1 MSFIAGP
8 YSAVW
13 NSLAIG
19 QTESGFEFT
28 EPGIVGQ
35 PIVGDNFGPECHQDA
50 VLSNG
55 NAFITMVLN
64 EYDAAAM
71 RTILSPSGVAG
82 RLFPSGILA
91 TSIAK
96 VLVLTRLS
104 ASTTATPATR
114 TANLAML
121 APGQDITYLMS
132 SGHRKVPIRF
142 QLFPYL
148 ISTGVY
154 GHFVDS

>member
-1 MSFIAGP
+1 MSFISGP
-8 YSAVW
+8 YTISW
-13 NSLAIG
+13 DGSTIG
-19 QTESGFEFT
+19 QTEAGVEFT
-28 EPGIVGQ
+28 EPGIVGD

-55 NAFITMVLN
+55 NCFASMVLN
-64 EYDAAAM
+64 EYNVSAVRA
-71 RTILSPSGVAG
+71 ILSPSGTAG
-82 RLFPSGILA
+82 RLFPSGVLA

-96 VLVLTRLS
+96 VLILTRAS
-104 ASTTATPATR
+104 ASTTATPTTR

-132 SGHRKVPIRF
+132 SAHRKVPIRF

-148 ISTGVY
+148 VSTGIY
-154 GHFVDS
+154 AHFVDT